1 MRKHIPLPLSLI
13 ALALAFGALL
23 LPLVTYAENVSQTA
37 KAGAYTVTLKVLA
50 AESFMGPHAEM
61 MRDSGAQ
68 ADPVNGPGRPNHHLV
83 VFLTKDDKP
92 VENADVSISFRK
104 LSPKAGSWTKLPVVR
119 MHVAGKG
126 TDTTHYGNN
135 LRMEPGSYEARV
147 TVNGSAHARFRF
159 TLD

>member
-83 VFLTKDDKP
+83 VFLTASESYLPKQ
-92 VENADVSISFRK
+92 EAGRSF
-104 LSPKAGSWTKLPVVR
+104 LWCECT
-119 MHVAGKG
+119 
-126 TDTTHYGNN
+126 
-135 LRMEPGSYEARV
+135 
-147 TVNGSAHARFRF
+147 
-159 TLD
+159 

>member
-1 MRKHIPLPLSLI
+1 
-13 ALALAFGALL
+13 
-23 LPLVTYAENVSQTA
+23 
-37 KAGAYTVTLKVLA
+37 
-50 AESFMGPHAEM
+50 
-61 MRDSGAQ
+61 
-68 ADPVNGPGRPNHHLV
+68 
-83 VFLTKDDKP
+83 
-92 VENADVSISFRK
+92 
-104 LSPKAGSWTKLPVVR
+104 